1 RHRADV
7 VARERGAE
15 RLQPA
20 GDLTRFH
27 YPRDY
32 EKRPAL
38 SPVPCNE
45 MNEFRRSIS
54 RGDVNELPIRRYE
67 GAVRLIESPE
77 DLKCAMADIRQESV
91 VGLDTETRPV
101 SRKGGHQLPCRAPAA
116 TAGAGVP
123 LPPQPP

>member
-1 RHRADV
+1 MAEEVRHRADG

-20 GDLTRFH
+20 GDLTRFRFH

-67 GAVRLIESPE
+67 GAVRLVEAPA
-77 DLKCAMADIRQESV
+77 DLKGGMADIRKGIGQESGG
-91 VGLDTETRPV
+91 GLGTATRPPF
-101 SRKGGHQLPCRAPAA
+101 RKGQGH
-116 TAGAGVP
+116 
-123 LPPQPP
+123 

>member
-1 RHRADV
+1 MAEEVRHRADG

-20 GDLTRFH
+20 GDLTRFRFH

-67 GAVRLIESPE
+67 GAVRLLWCTAHLFEARAVIPQGMGDGPLTCGMSP
-77 DLKCAMADIRQESV
+77 D
-91 VGLDTETRPV
+91 
-101 SRKGGHQLPCRAPAA
+101 
-116 TAGAGVP
+116 
-123 LPPQPP
+123 